1 MSLSLTEKQDL
12 MKIIKPAFD
21 TDEAKSFIK
30 FAEMLL
36 DLVDAKVTASSDAAT
51 QLVSDLEDDV
61 ELWSAG
67 LASKLNADLGVDD
80 EDYLGLNE
88 ISPAIEPPSEI

>member
-21 TDEAKSFIK
+21 TDEAKSFIR

-36 DLVDAKVTASSDAAT
+36 DIIENRKTP
-51 QLVSDLEDDV
+51 
-61 ELWSAG
+61 
-67 LASKLNADLGVDD
+67 
-80 EDYLGLNE
+80 E
-88 ISPAIEPPSEI
+88 IDPPKNPPSGS

>member
-36 DLVDAKVTASSDAAT
+36 DLVDAKVT
-51 QLVSDLEDDV
+51 DLESAV
-61 ELWSAG
+61 ELWSAEQ
-67 LASKLNADLGVDD
+67 AVKLNNDLALKDGP
-80 EDYLGLNE
+80 YLGLNE
-88 ISPAIEPPSEI
+88 GPPAINPPGGGSPSES

>member
-30 FAEMLL
+30 FAETLL
-36 DLVDAKVTASSDAAT
+36 DI
-51 QLVSDLEDDV
+51 LERR
-61 ELWSAG
+61 SAPG
-67 LASKLNADLGVDD
+67 IDPP
-80 EDYLGLNE
+80 EDT
-88 ISPAIEPPSEI
+88 PPSKS